1 MKPNG
6 KNMKLAAFDDIFK
19 NEETRQEEQME
30 RVQMIAVAEM
40 DDFPNHPFQV
50 CNDEKMRDT
59 IESIRENGV
68 LVPAI
73 IRPKE
78 DHGGGGYV

>member
-30 RVQMIAVAEM
+30 RVVTAVW
-40 DDFPNHPFQV
+40 
-50 CNDEKMRDT
+50 K
-59 IESIRENGV
+59 V
-68 LVPAI
+68 LKTLV
-73 IRPKE
+73 
-78 DHGGGGYV
+78 

>member
-40 DDFPNHPFQV
+40 DDSPGSSRTAKSAPQYNRF
-50 CNDEKMRDT
+50 
-59 IESIRENGV
+59 
-68 LVPAI
+68 
-73 IRPKE
+73 
-78 DHGGGGYV
+78 